1 MTASKSKANPAQVKS
16 NAFPRKNVQVDAG
29 RTEEENA
36 RKYAAAIISPELTA
50 FRVISEVERKTGLGD
65 ALDTPALMELLES
78 QAKAIQNGDMAHA
91 EAMLMG
97 QATTLQSLFGR
108 LAQRGMSC
116 DGTTAFEANMRMALR
131 AQSQCRATLEALSH
145 IKNPPVYTTQVNA
158 TTGPQQINNGGAA
171 PRQSEENKFE
181 QTQLLEATHDERMD
195 TGATGKAGRGDKA
208 LEAVGEINRAKDGG
222 RQGAGSYAG
231 K

>member
-1 MTASKSKANPAQVKS
+1 MTANKPKKELAQPTGKT
-16 NAFPRKNVQVDAG
+16 FPRKSVLVEAG
-29 RTEEENA
+29 KTDEDNA
-36 RKYAAAIISPELTA
+36 RRYAAAIVSPELTA

-65 ALDTPALMELLES
+65 ELDTPALMEQLES

-116 DGTTAFEANMRMALR
+116 DGITAFEANMRMALR

-145 IKNPPVYTTQVNA
+145 IKNPPIYTTQVNA
-158 TTGPQQINNGGAA
+158 TTGPQQINNSGAA
-171 PRQSEENKFE
+171 SKQADESKIE
-181 QTQLLEATHDERMD
+181 QTQLLEASNDERMD
-195 TGATGKAGRGDKA
+195 TGATGKAGASNKT
-208 LEAVGEINRAKDGG
+208 LEAMGELDGTKVSG
-222 RQGAGSYAG
+222 G
-231 K
+231 